1 MKEKIKKIF
10 AILALP
16 LVFSNQFP
24 FVNLQSKQEEKKD
37 KVSVQSVQRENDPD
51 FIHPTYS
58 TEARNYFVTG
68 ITTTAT
74 AISDFIH
81 DIFYSKK

>member
-1 MKEKIKKIF
+1 MEKKIKKIF

-24 FVNLQSKQEEKKD
+24 FVNLQSKQEEEKKD
-37 KVSVQSVQRENDPD
+37 RVSVQSIQRENDPD

-58 TEARNYFVTG
+58 TEVRNSFVTG
-68 ITTTAT
+68 ITTTVT
-74 AISDFIH
+74 AIH